1 METLNRT
8 TVRLNVGGPE
18 YRDHAGRLWEADKA
32 YHRGS
37 WGCLDMA
44 TTDILSTMEPIDG
57 TEDSLLFQTIRVGE
71 EMRYRF
77 DLPNGTY
84 RVRILFAEIYW
95 ESSDAEQQEVY
106 IQNRKALRDFNIFD
120 EAGHDVAIEK
130 NFTSKVT
137 SGSLEIRFV
146 GLSLPMH
153 SGARACGIVVEPIK
167 KR

>member
-1 METLNRT
+1 
-8 TVRLNVGGPE
+8 
-18 YRDHAGRLWEADKA
+18 
-32 YHRGS
+32 
-37 WGCLDMA
+37 
-44 TTDILSTMEPIDG
+44 MEPIDG
-57 TEDSLLFQTIRVGE
+57 TEDPLLFQTIRVGE

-130 NFTSKVT
+130 SFTSKVT
-137 SGSLEIRFV
+137 KESLEIRFV

-153 SGARACGIVVEPIK
+153 TGARACGIVIESIESK
-167 KR
+167 